1 MKKSMLVILV
11 VMLLS
16 TLLIPFNVKAEDKEY
31 KTLNFKEALKE
42 EEIEEKFS
50 NYEETD
56 DQITIYLFRGKG
68 CGYCR
73 AFLEFMNSIT
83 DEYGK
88 YFKIVSYE
96 VWYNT
101 DNAELMEK
109 TAKFL
114 NKEASGVPFVI
125 IGDKVF
131 SGYTESYNDSIKSE
145 IKKLY
150 NSKDRY
156 DVFEEMEKE
165 GDTSKESNTSSI
177 TVILYNLAFVVIS
190 TIAIIVFNN
199 YKFNKLSE
207 QIESINNKKNK

>member
-1 MKKSMLVILV
+1 MNKSKLVILV

-31 KTLNFKEALKE
+31 KTLNFKETLKE

-114 NKEASGVPFVI
+114 NEDAGGVPFVI

-165 GDTSKESNTSSI
+165 GDTSKEGNTSSI
-177 TVILYNLAFVVIS
+177 AVILYNLAFIVIS
-190 TIAIIVFNN
+190 TIVIIVFNN
-199 YKFNKLSE
+199 YKFKKLSE